1 MNSDKE
7 GLVQAWGGRSRQ
19 REQPPSQMRL
29 PGLSPVGFTGQ
40 RGQGTEAGDMC
51 SRKTSRISVHGQDG
65 QLEALPPGWRGG
77 GPESGGGS
85 AREGGVELR
94 AF

>member
-29 PGLSPVGFTGQ
+29 PGLSPVGFTGRGVKEQ
-40 RGQGTEAGDMC
+40 RLGICVLE
-51 SRKTSRISVHGQDG
+51 RLLESVFMG
-65 QLEALPPGWRGG
+65 RTV
-77 GPESGGGS
+77 S
-85 AREGGVELR
+85 
-94 AF
+94 